1 MSDPVKQAWQDV
13 SDGFS
18 SLRQL
23 MKERYGAAESGPDAP
38 EPERERSE
46 AALRAAL
53 DSLIAAARDVG
64 ERAVDIVKDPE
75 IKAQTKQAIESLN
88 TALTAT
94 ADQVGD
100 DVRGLLK
107 RANRSGAAEPPAT
120 RSAGSPTAPDAPPDA
135 GPTSDI

>member
-1 MSDPVKQAWQDV
+1 MSDPVKQAWQEV

-23 MKERYGAAESGPDAP
+23 MKERYGAAESSTDAP
-38 EPERERSE
+38 EPERDRSE

-64 ERAVDIVKDPE
+64 ERAVEIVKDPE
-75 IKAQTKQAIESLN
+75 IKAQTKHAIDSLN
-88 TALTAT
+88 TALTTT

-107 RANRSGAAEPPAT
+107 RANRSGSASSPA
-120 RSAGSPTAPDAPPDA
+120 AGSSSSPNIPDVPPDA
-135 GPTSDI
+135 GSDV